1 VTSLRILSFKQHAG
15 TPGRYARVILTR
27 EAPENPRKS
36 RFSRAADSTPRVVS
50 GVNLKASAVKQD
62 QLYSLEMRRWSLVCL
77 LSLGIII
84 AYIDRTNLS
93 VSLASADFKALFH
106 LTDKD
111 RGLLGS
117 AFFWSYALLQIP
129 AGFVVDRFGVKKP
142 LAIGLLCWCA
152 ASAATAGATLIW
164 QLLAMRLILGVFE
177 SVITPGAMRWIR
189 YNIEEE
195 RRGLAM
201 GVFMSGSKYGPAV
214 GAPLAALLLNHYG
227 WRVMFLVLG
236 LGGLLWLI
244 PWLLLEKGDDRERA
258 AAEPKQ
264 GGASFASL
272 FKTRVM
278 WGTLIG
284 TFCYNY
290 FTYFSMTWLPAYFV
304 ERRNLS
310 LTSMGVYTMVSF
322 GGMAT
327 VAILAGFAAD
337 WMIGR
342 GADAVTTR
350 RWFVIAGFLIASTE
364 VIGALSD
371 SNEVAKIFA
380 IVSLAGLGLATGNY
394 WALTQ
399 TLLPGKSIGG
409 IAGAQ
414 NCASNVAGAV
424 APFLT
429 GWLKEATGSYDA
441 PMKAIWVFLIIGV
454 GCYLFLVKPATVA
467 AR

>member
-1 VTSLRILSFKQHAG
+1 MEELTRILPIPSPLFH
-15 TPGRYARVILTR
+15 RYFNGDPPAT
-27 EAPENPRKS
+27 
-36 RFSRAADSTPRVVS
+36 
-50 GVNLKASAVKQD
+50 
-62 QLYSLEMRRWSLVCL
+62 LYSLGMRRWSLVCL
-77 LSLGIII
+77 LCLGIVI

-117 AFFWSYALLQIP
+117 AFFWSYAILQIP
-129 AGFVVDRFGVKKP
+129 AGAVADRFGVKFP
-142 LAIGLLCWCA
+142 LAIGLACWCA
-152 ASAATAGATLIW
+152 ASAATAGATLFW
-164 QLLAMRLILGVFE
+164 QLIAMRVILGVFE

-201 GVFMSGSKYGPAV
+201 GIFMSGSKYGPAV
-214 GAPLAALLLNHYG
+214 GAPLAALLLSHYG
-227 WRVMFLVLG
+227 WRPMFLILG

-244 PWLLLEKGDDRERA
+244 PWLLLEKGDDRIKA
-258 AAEPKQ
+258 AAENVQ
-264 GGASFASL
+264 GGPSFGSL
-272 FKTRVM
+272 FRTRIM

-304 ERRNLS
+304 ERRGLS
-310 LTSMGVYTMVSF
+310 LTSSGTYTMFSF

-337 WMIGR
+337 WMIRR
-342 GADAVTTR
+342 GADPVTTR
-350 RWFVIAGFLIASTE
+350 RWFIIAGFLIASTE
-364 VIGALSD
+364 VIGALTD

-380 IVSLAGLGLATGNY
+380 IVSMAGLGLATGNY

-399 TLLPGKSIGG
+399 TLLPGKSIGS

-414 NCASNVAGAV
+414 NTASNVAGAV

-454 GCYLFLVKPATVA
+454 GCYLFLVKPAPQRGTIGS
-467 AR
+467 

>member
-1 VTSLRILSFKQHAG
+1 MEEFTRILPIPPPLFHRYFNGARPG
-15 TPGRYARVILTR
+15 T
-27 EAPENPRKS
+27 
-36 RFSRAADSTPRVVS
+36 
-50 GVNLKASAVKQD
+50 
-62 QLYSLEMRRWSLVCL
+62 LYSTGMRRWSLVCL
-77 LSLGIII
+77 LCLGIVI

-129 AGFVVDRFGVKKP
+129 AGAVADRFGVKFP
-142 LAIGLLCWCA
+142 LAIGLACWCA
-152 ASAATAGATLIW
+152 ASAATAAATLFW
-164 QLLAMRLILGVFE
+164 QLITMRVILGVFE

-201 GVFMSGSKYGPAV
+201 GIFMSGSKYGPAV
-214 GAPLAALLLNHYG
+214 GAPLAALLLSHYG
-227 WRVMFLVLG
+227 WRPMFLILG

-244 PWLLLEKGDDRERA
+244 PWLLLEEGDDRIKA
-258 AAEPKQ
+258 AAENVQ
-264 GGASFASL
+264 GGPSFGSL
-272 FKTRVM
+272 FKTRIM

-310 LTSMGVYTMVSF
+310 LTSMGLYTMFSF

-337 WMIGR
+337 WLIRR
-342 GADAVTTR
+342 GSDPVTTR
-350 RWFVIAGFLIASTE
+350 RWFIIAGFLVASTE
-364 VIGALSD
+364 VIGALTD

-380 IVSLAGLGLATGNY
+380 IVSMAGLGLATGNY

-399 TLLPGKSIGG
+399 TLLPGKSIGS

-414 NCASNVAGAV
+414 NTASNVAGAV

-454 GCYLFLVKPATVA
+454 GCYLFLVKPDRSRRLATVP
-467 AR
+467 

>member
-1 VTSLRILSFKQHAG
+1 MSHAVQ
-15 TPGRYARVILTR
+15 TFVEPGVILMLGT
-27 EAPENPRKS
+27 
-36 RFSRAADSTPRVVS
+36 
-50 GVNLKASAVKQD
+50 
-62 QLYSLEMRRWSLVCL
+62 LYSRGMRRWSLVCL

-117 AFFWSYALLQIP
+117 AFFWSYAILQIP
-129 AGFVVDRFGVKKP
+129 AGAVADRFGVKIP
-142 LAIGLLCWCA
+142 LAIGLACWCA
-152 ASAATAGATLIW
+152 ASAATAGATFLW
-164 QLLAMRLILGVFE
+164 QLLVMRVILGVFE

-214 GAPLAALLLNHYG
+214 GAPLAAWLLSLYG
-227 WRVMFLVLG
+227 WRSMFLILG

-244 PWLLLEKGDDRERA
+244 PWLLLEKGDDRIRA
-258 AAEPKQ
+258 AAENKQ
-264 GGASFASL
+264 DGPSFASL
-272 FKTRVM
+272 FSTRIM

-304 ERRNLS
+304 ERRHLS
-310 LTSMGVYTMVSF
+310 LTSMGMYTMFSF

-337 WMIGR
+337 WMIRR

-350 RWFVIAGFLIASTE
+350 RWFVIAGFLVASTE
-364 VIGALSD
+364 VIGALTD

-380 IVSLAGLGLATGNY
+380 IVSLGGLGLATGNY

-399 TLLPGKSIGG
+399 TLLPGKSAGS

-414 NCASNVAGAV
+414 NTASNVAGAV

-454 GCYLFLVKPATVA
+454 GCYLFLVKPTPQ
-467 AR
+467 RGTIGS

>member
-1 VTSLRILSFKQHAG
+1 
-15 TPGRYARVILTR
+15 
-27 EAPENPRKS
+27 
-36 RFSRAADSTPRVVS
+36 
-50 GVNLKASAVKQD
+50 
-62 QLYSLEMRRWSLVCL
+62 MRRWSLVCL

-84 AYIDRTNLS
+84 AYVDRTNLS

-117 AFFWSYALLQIP
+117 AFFWTYALLQIP
-129 AGFVVDRFGVKKP
+129 AGYVVDRFGVKKP
-142 LAIGLLCWCA
+142 LAIGLFCWCLS
-152 ASAATAGATLIW
+152 SAATAGTTLLW

-177 SVITPGAMRWIR
+177 AVLTPGVMRWIR
-189 YNIEEE
+189 YNIGEQQ
-195 RRGLAM
+195 RGFAM
-201 GVFMSGSKYGPAV
+201 GVAMSGTKFGPAV

-227 WRVMFLVLG
+227 WRVMFVVLG

-244 PWLLLEKGDDRERA
+244 PWLLLDKDDDRA
-258 AAEPKQ
+258 LATAE
-264 GGASFASL
+264 GAKDGPSFASL
-272 FKTRVM
+272 FTTRIM

-290 FTYFSMTWLPAYFV
+290 FAYFSMTWLPAYFV
-304 ERRNLS
+304 ERRHLS
-310 LTSMGVYTMVSF
+310 LTSMGMYTMVSF

-327 VAILAGFAAD
+327 VSIVAGFAAD
-337 WMIGR
+337 WLIRR
-342 GADAVTTR
+342 GWDAVNTR
-350 RWFVIAGFLIASTE
+350 RWFVIAGFLVASTE
-364 VIGALSD
+364 VIGALTD

-399 TLLPGKSIGG
+399 TLMPGKSPGR
-409 IAGAQ
+409 IAAAQ
-414 NCASNVAGAV
+414 NTASNVAGSV

-454 GCYLFLVKPATVA
+454 GCYLFLVKPAERTKASAVPVRA
-467 AR
+467 IV

>member
-1 VTSLRILSFKQHAG
+1 MEER
-15 TPGRYARVILTR
+15 
-27 EAPENPRKS
+27 N
-36 RFSRAADSTPRVVS
+36 
-50 GVNLKASAVKQD
+50 
-62 QLYSLEMRRWSLVCL
+62 
-77 LSLGIII
+77 
-84 AYIDRTNLS
+84 
-93 VSLASADFKALFH
+93 
-106 LTDKD
+106 
-111 RGLLGS
+111 RG
-117 AFFWSYALLQIP
+117 F
-129 AGFVVDRFGVKKP
+129 
-142 LAIGLLCWCA
+142 AIGLA
-152 ASAATAGATLIW
+152 
-164 QLLAMRLILGVFE
+164 
-177 SVITPGAMRWIR
+177 
-189 YNIEEE
+189 
-195 RRGLAM
+195 
-201 GVFMSGSKYGPAV
+201 MSGTKFGPAV

-244 PWLLLEKGDDRERA
+244 PWLVLDRDDDRQLA
-258 AAEPKQ
+258 AAEVVRDGP
-264 GGASFASL
+264 SFLSL
-272 FKTRVM
+272 FSTRIM

-304 ERRNLS
+304 ERRHLS
-310 LTSMGVYTMVSF
+310 LTSMGMYTMVSF

-327 VAILAGFAAD
+327 VAIIAGFAAD
-337 WMIGR
+337 WMIRR

-350 RWFVIAGFLIASTE
+350 RWFVIAGFLVASTE

-371 SNEVAKIFA
+371 SNEVAKVFA

-424 APFLT
+424 APFVT

-454 GCYLFLVKPATVA
+454 GCYLFLVKPAKEGERLGVPVTA
-467 AR
+467 AS

>member
-1 VTSLRILSFKQHAG
+1 MERL
-15 TPGRYARVILTR
+15 
-27 EAPENPRKS
+27 
-36 RFSRAADSTPRVVS
+36 
-50 GVNLKASAVKQD
+50 
-62 QLYSLEMRRWSLVCL
+62 LYSRGMRRWSLVCL

-93 VSLASADFKALFH
+93 VSLAAPDFKALFH

-117 AFFWSYALLQIP
+117 AFFWSYAILQIP
-129 AGFVVDRFGVKKP
+129 AGFIVDRFGVKIP
-142 LAIGLLCWCA
+142 LAIGLACWCA
-152 ASAATAGATLIW
+152 ASAATAGATLLW
-164 QLLAMRLILGVFE
+164 QLMAMRLILGVFE

-189 YNIEEE
+189 YNIEEQ

-214 GAPLAALLLNHYG
+214 GAPLAALLMSRYG

-244 PWLLLEKGDDRERA
+244 PWLGLEKGDDRVRA
-258 AAEPKQ
+258 SAEGNKDGP
-264 GGASFASL
+264 SFASL
-272 FKTRVM
+272 FATRVM

-290 FTYFSMTWLPAYFV
+290 FAYFSMTWLPAYFV
-304 ERRNLS
+304 ERRHLS
-310 LTSMGVYTMVSF
+310 LTSMGIYTMASF

-350 RWFVIAGFLIASTE
+350 RWFVIAGFLVASTE
-364 VIGALSD
+364 VIGALTD
-371 SNEVAKIFA
+371 SNDVAKIFA
-380 IVSLAGLGLATGNY
+380 IVSMCGLGLATGNY

-399 TLLPGKSIGG
+399 TLLPGKSSGS

-414 NCASNVAGAV
+414 NTASNVAGAV

-429 GWLKEATGSYDA
+429 GWLKEMTGSYDA

-454 GCYLFLVKPATVA
+454 GCYLFLVKPVP
-467 AR
+467 RFES

>member
-1 VTSLRILSFKQHAG
+1 
-15 TPGRYARVILTR
+15 
-27 EAPENPRKS
+27 
-36 RFSRAADSTPRVVS
+36 
-50 GVNLKASAVKQD
+50 
-62 QLYSLEMRRWSLVCL
+62 MRRWSLVCL
-77 LSLGIII
+77 LCLGIVI
-84 AYIDRTNLS
+84 AYVDRTNLS

-111 RGLLGS
+111 RGLLNS

-129 AGFVVDRFGVKKP
+129 AGFIVDRFGVKKP
-142 LAIGLLCWCA
+142 LAIGLFCWCA
-152 ASAATAGATLIW
+152 VSAATAGATFLW
-164 QLLAMRLILGVFE
+164 QLIAMRLLLGVFE

-189 YNIEEE
+189 YNIEEQK
-195 RRGLAM
+195 RGLAM

-244 PWLLLEKGDDRERA
+244 PWLSLSRDDDRALA
-258 AAEPKQ
+258 AAEVSA
-264 GGASFASL
+264 GGPSFASL
-272 FKTRVM
+272 FATRVM

-304 ERRNLS
+304 ERRHLS
-310 LTSMGVYTMVSF
+310 LTSMGLYTMVSF

-327 VAILAGFAAD
+327 VAIVAGFVAD
-337 WMIGR
+337 WMIRR
-342 GADAVTTR
+342 GADAVRTR
-350 RWFVIAGFLIASTE
+350 RWFVIAGFLVASTE

-399 TLLPGKSIGG
+399 TLLPGRSIGR

-414 NCASNVAGAV
+414 NTASNVAGAV

-454 GCYLFLVKPATVA
+454 GCYLFLVKPEEEGSQPS
-467 AR
+467 ARMAEAGA

>member
-1 VTSLRILSFKQHAG
+1 
-15 TPGRYARVILTR
+15 
-27 EAPENPRKS
+27 
-36 RFSRAADSTPRVVS
+36 
-50 GVNLKASAVKQD
+50 
-62 QLYSLEMRRWSLVCL
+62 MRRWSLVCL
-77 LSLGIII
+77 LSLGIVI

-93 VSLASADFKALFH
+93 VSLASADFKTLFH

-117 AFFWSYALLQIP
+117 VFFWSYAVLQIP
-129 AGFVVDRFGVKKP
+129 AGFIVDRFGVKKP
-142 LAIGLLCWCA
+142 MAIGLFCWCL
-152 ASAATAGATLIW
+152 ASAATAGATLLW
-164 QLLAMRLILGVFE
+164 QLMAMRLLLGVFE

-189 YNIEEE
+189 YHVEEQK
-195 RRGLAM
+195 RGLAIGAAM
-201 GVFMSGSKYGPAV
+201 AGTKLGPAI
-214 GAPLAALLLNHYG
+214 GAPLAAVLLNHYG
-227 WRVMFLVLG
+227 WRVMFLILG

-244 PWLLLEKGDDRERA
+244 PWLLLDKDDDRKLA
-258 AAEPKQ
+258 AAEVVPE
-264 GGASFASL
+264 GPSFASL
-272 FKTRVM
+272 FATRIM
-278 WGTLIG
+278 WGTLVG

-304 ERRNLS
+304 ERRHLS

-327 VAILAGFAAD
+327 VSIVAGFAAD
-337 WMIGR
+337 WLIRR
-342 GADAVTTR
+342 GYDAVTTR
-350 RWFVIAGFLIASTE
+350 RWFVIAGFLVASTE

-399 TLLPGKSIGG
+399 TLMPGKSTGS

-414 NCASNVAGAV
+414 NTASNVAGAV

-454 GCYLFLVKPATVA
+454 GCYLFVVKPAKEEIPRSLPAVA
-467 AR
+467 SSP

>member
-1 VTSLRILSFKQHAG
+1 
-15 TPGRYARVILTR
+15 
-27 EAPENPRKS
+27 
-36 RFSRAADSTPRVVS
+36 
-50 GVNLKASAVKQD
+50 
-62 QLYSLEMRRWSLVCL
+62 MRRWSLVCL
-77 LSLGIII
+77 LCFGIII

-117 AFFWSYALLQIP
+117 AFFWSYAVLQIP
-129 AGFVVDRFGVKKP
+129 AGFIVDRFGVKKP
-142 LAIGLLCWCA
+142 MAIGLACWCA
-152 ASAATAGATLIW
+152 ASALTAGASLIW
-164 QLLAMRLILGVFE
+164 QLLAMRLVLGVFE
-177 SVITPGAMRWIR
+177 SVVTPGAMRWIR

-201 GVFMSGSKYGPAV
+201 GIFMSGSKYGPAV
-214 GAPLAALLLNHYG
+214 GAPLAAMLLNHYG
-227 WRVMFLVLG
+227 WRVMFLILG
-236 LGGLLWLI
+236 VGGLLWLI
-244 PWLLLEKGDDRERA
+244 PWMLLEEGDDRILA
-258 AAEPKQ
+258 AAEVKRDGP
-264 GGASFASL
+264 SFASL
-272 FKTRVM
+272 FATRIM

-304 ERRNLS
+304 ERRHLT
-310 LTSMGVYTMVSF
+310 LTSMGLYTMASF

-327 VAILAGFAAD
+327 VAIIAGFAAD
-337 WMIGR
+337 WMIRR
-342 GADAVTTR
+342 GADAVKTR
-350 RWFVIAGFLIASTE
+350 RWFIIAGFLVASTE
-364 VIGALSD
+364 VVGALTD

-380 IVSLAGLGLATGNY
+380 IVSMCGLGLATGNY

-414 NCASNVAGAV
+414 NTASNVAGAV

-429 GWLKEATGSYDA
+429 GWLKETTGSYDA
-441 PMKAIWVFLIIGV
+441 PLKAIWVFLIVGV
-454 GCYLFLVKPATVA
+454 GCYLFLVKPVEEKARALPAVA
-467 AR
+467 AG

>member
-1 VTSLRILSFKQHAG
+1 
-15 TPGRYARVILTR
+15 
-27 EAPENPRKS
+27 
-36 RFSRAADSTPRVVS
+36 
-50 GVNLKASAVKQD
+50 
-62 QLYSLEMRRWSLVCL
+62 MRRWSLVCL
-77 LSLGIII
+77 LSLGIVI

-93 VSLASADFKALFH
+93 VSLASPDFKALFH

-117 AFFWSYALLQIP
+117 VFFWTYALLQIP

-142 LAIGLLCWCA
+142 MAIGLACWCA

-164 QLLAMRLILGVFE
+164 QLIAMRLILGVFE
-177 SVITPGAMRWIR
+177 SVGTPGVMRWIR
-189 YNIEEE
+189 YNIDEQ
-195 RRGLAM
+195 RRGLAIGAAM
-201 GVFMSGSKYGPAV
+201 AGTKLGPAV
-214 GAPLAALLLNHYG
+214 GAPLAAVLMSHYG
-227 WRVMFLVLG
+227 WRVMFLILG

-244 PWLLLEKGDDRERA
+244 PWLLLDKDDDRTLA
-258 AAEPKQ
+258 AAVVHKDAP
-264 GGASFASL
+264 SFGSL
-272 FKTRVM
+272 FTTRIM

-304 ERRNLS
+304 ERRHLS
-310 LTSMGVYTMVSF
+310 LASMGMYTMFSF
-322 GGMAT
+322 GGMAA
-327 VAILAGFAAD
+327 VSVLAGFAAD
-337 WMIGR
+337 WLIRR

-350 RWFVIAGFLIASTE
+350 RWFVIAGFLVASTE
-364 VIGALSD
+364 VIGALTD

-399 TLLPGKSIGG
+399 TLMPGKSTGS

-414 NCASNVAGAV
+414 NTAANIAGAV

-454 GCYLFLVKPATVA
+454 GCYLFLVKPAAKGAPLRVA
-467 AR
+467 TAESA

>member
-1 VTSLRILSFKQHAG
+1 
-15 TPGRYARVILTR
+15 
-27 EAPENPRKS
+27 
-36 RFSRAADSTPRVVS
+36 
-50 GVNLKASAVKQD
+50 
-62 QLYSLEMRRWSLVCL
+62 MRRWSIVCL

-93 VSLASADFKALFH
+93 VSLASADFKSLFH

-117 AFFWSYALLQIP
+117 AFFWTYALLQIP

-142 LAIGLLCWCA
+142 LAIGLACWCA
-152 ASAATAGATLIW
+152 VSAATAGATLLW

-236 LGGLLWLI
+236 VGGLLWLI
-244 PWLLLEKGDDRERA
+244 PWLALEKGDDRVIA
-258 AAEPKQ
+258 AAEPAQ
-264 GGASFASL
+264 TGPSFASL
-272 FKTRVM
+272 FATRIM

-284 TFCYNY
+284 TFCYYY

-304 ERRNLS
+304 ERRHLS
-310 LTSMGVYTMVSF
+310 LTSMGMYTMVSF

-337 WMIGR
+337 WMIRR

-350 RWFVIAGFLIASTE
+350 RWFVIAGFLVASTE

-371 SNEVAKIFA
+371 SNQVAKLFA

-399 TLLPGKSIGG
+399 TLLPGKSIGR

-429 GWLKEATGSYDA
+429 GWLKETTGSYDA

-454 GCYLFLVKPATVA
+454 GCYLFLVKPVEVGDGSPVGLGFV
-467 AR
+467 R

>member
-1 VTSLRILSFKQHAG
+1 
-15 TPGRYARVILTR
+15 
-27 EAPENPRKS
+27 
-36 RFSRAADSTPRVVS
+36 
-50 GVNLKASAVKQD
+50 
-62 QLYSLEMRRWSLVCL
+62 MRRWSIVCL
-77 LSLGIII
+77 LCLGIVI

-117 AFFWSYALLQIP
+117 AFFWTYALFQIP

-142 LAIGLLCWCA
+142 MAIGLVCWCA
-152 ASAATAGATLIW
+152 ASAATAGATILW
-164 QLLAMRLILGVFE
+164 QLLAMRLILGIFE
-177 SVITPGAMRWIR
+177 SVVTPGAMRWIR

-201 GVFMSGSKYGPAV
+201 GVFMSGSKYGPAI

-227 WRVMFLVLG
+227 WRVMFAVLG

-244 PWLLLEKGDDRERA
+244 PWLLLEKGDDRVLA
-258 AAEPKQ
+258 AAEAAKDGP
-264 GGASFASL
+264 SVASL
-272 FKTRVM
+272 FATRIM

-304 ERRNLS
+304 EARHLS
-310 LTSMGVYTMVSF
+310 LTSMGMYTMVSF

-337 WMIGR
+337 WLIRR

-350 RWFVIAGFLIASTE
+350 RWFVIAGFLVASTE
-364 VIGALSD
+364 VIGALSK
-371 SNEVAKIFA
+371 SNDVAKLFA

-399 TLLPGKSIGG
+399 TLVPGKSIGS

-414 NCASNVAGAV
+414 NTASNIAGAI

-429 GWLKEATGSYDA
+429 GWLKQTTGSYDA

-454 GCYLFLVKPATVA
+454 GCYLFLVKPSR
-467 AR
+467 ARLESGAIPVGESSASVVGALEKLK

>member
-1 VTSLRILSFKQHAG
+1 
-15 TPGRYARVILTR
+15 
-27 EAPENPRKS
+27 
-36 RFSRAADSTPRVVS
+36 
-50 GVNLKASAVKQD
+50 
-62 QLYSLEMRRWSLVCL
+62 MRRWALVCL

-93 VSLASADFKALFH
+93 VSLASPDFLALFH
-106 LTDKD
+106 LTDRD

-117 AFFWSYALLQIP
+117 VFFWSYAVLQIP
-129 AGFVVDRFGVKKP
+129 AGLVVDRFGVKKP
-142 LAIGLLCWCA
+142 LAIGLFCWCA
-152 ASAATAGATLIW
+152 ASAATAGATLLW
-164 QLLAMRLILGVFE
+164 QLVAMRLILGVFE
-177 SVITPGAMRWIR
+177 SVITPGVMRWIR
-189 YNIEEE
+189 YNIEER
-195 RRGLAM
+195 RRGLAI
-201 GVFMSGSKYGPAV
+201 GVAMSGTKFGPAV

-236 LGGLLWLI
+236 MGGLLWLI
-244 PWLLLEKGDDRERA
+244 PWLLLDKDDDRALA
-258 AAEPKQ
+258 AAVAVKDGP
-264 GGASFASL
+264 SFASL
-272 FKTRVM
+272 FATRIM

-304 ERRNLS
+304 ERRHLS
-310 LTSMGVYTMVSF
+310 LASMGMYTMFSF

-327 VAILAGFAAD
+327 VSILAGFAAD
-337 WMIGR
+337 WMIQR

-350 RWFVIAGFLIASTE
+350 RWFVIAGFLVASTE
-364 VIGALSD
+364 VIGALTD
-371 SNEVAKIFA
+371 SNEVAKTFA
-380 IVSLAGLGLATGNY
+380 IISLAGLGLATGNY

-399 TLLPGKSIGG
+399 TLMPGKSTGS

-414 NCASNVAGAV
+414 NTASNVAGAV

-454 GCYLFLVKPATVA
+454 GCYLFLVKPARA
-467 AR
+467 NMEA